1 MSFKKFYN
9 RCLIQGDSSYK
20 LWYNNQREQLDFLVQ
35 YALGIKD
42 CAVFLHVNRDRFI
55 FDSDMH

>member
-9 RCLIQGDSSYK
+9 RRLIQGDSSYR
-20 LWYNNQREQLDFLVQ
+20 LGYNQREQLDFLVQ